1 MPKDGNERLDRPD
14 PAGED
19 PSPLPEP
26 LTGSDIDVRDLDGFY
41 LNVER
46 LLASELVALCT
57 PEEGWAA
64 LMLWCRAWKQLPAGS
79 LPNDDRILASFS
91 RAGNRWPKIKDAAL
105 RGFVLCFDGR
115 LYHRVLCEEAQ
126 RAFQKKKQFR
136 ERREA
141 DLKRVSEWR
150 QKQRGNASPPAN
162 ETPTDTHS
170 DTRITTR
177 SDMRFVLLDKG
188 GEGRGREGEGK
199 GRDSSEGVLGVT
211 RRARPNPLSLPQKRG
226 RKKRPPG
233 PFPEDWQPNDR
244 HSEMVCEH
252 GLSEAWMNEQVN
264 RCRDWHMTYGKQV
277 KDPDAAFR
285 TWLNK
290 TREFEHITTPDRARS
305 RWRCGSCRRPR
316 HNHDTFRPC

>member
-1 MPKDGNERLDRPD
+1 MPNDGNKRPGQSD

-105 RGFVLCFDGR
+105 RGFVLCSDGR

-162 ETPTDTHS
+162 ETPP

-177 SDMRFVLLDKG
+177 SDTRFVLLDKG
-188 GEGRGREGEGK
+188 GEGKGREGEGK
-199 GRDSSEGVLGVT
+199 GRDSAEGGAGGNEQSSSPSPSDT
-211 RRARPNPLSLPQKRG
+211 PQHTKRG
-226 RKKRPPG
+226 RKKG
-233 PFPEDWQPNDR
+233 MLGTLPE
-244 HSEMVCEH
+244 
-252 GLSEAWMNEQVN
+252 GLGA
-264 RCRDWHMTYGKQV
+264 
-277 KDPDAAFR
+277 
-285 TWLNK
+285 
-290 TREFEHITTPDRARS
+290 
-305 RWRCGSCRRPR
+305 
-316 HNHDTFRPC
+316 